1 MYSVEAYI
9 IFGQFVLNRSSKNVF
24 HISYIYDQ
32 FSKTTPCL
40 HLINMYYLLTFTFF
54 TQCFKGVRVSL
65 YLFSV
70 KPEDVQLTTNVTSNK
85 ACLNDVVFF
94 NCSAANA
101 NPPVALYQFFEND
114 TLFGSSSSGMF
125 SKMVMNSGNLT
136 YKCVA
141 NNTAGTTSSQNVS
154 ITVNGEANNDYIKK
168 IECVLFYLLFACF
181 CQFPSCFKVYLSSLS
196 SRGQFNKTFTSVIDM
211 YKCIAIVLESETACR
226 ESHV

>member
-1 MYSVEAYI
+1 MFQGGS
-9 IFGQFVLNRSSKNVF
+9 N
-24 HISYIYDQ
+24 
-32 FSKTTPCL
+32 
-40 HLINMYYLLTFTFF
+40 
-54 TQCFKGVRVSL
+54 VSL

-70 KPEDVQLTTNVTSNK
+70 KPEDVQLTTNVTANK

-101 NPPVALYQFFEND
+101 NPPAMYHFFEND
-114 TLFGSSSSGMF
+114 VLFGSSSSGMF

-168 IECVLFYLLFACF
+168 WDVFCFLSCLLVF
-181 CQFPSCFKVYLSSLS
+181 VSSLLVLVYHFLPRV
-196 SRGQFNKTFTSVIDM
+196 SRANRV
-211 YKCIAIVLESETACR
+211 AC
-226 ESHV
+226 SG

>member
-1 MYSVEAYI
+1 MFQGGS
-9 IFGQFVLNRSSKNVF
+9 N
-24 HISYIYDQ
+24 
-32 FSKTTPCL
+32 
-40 HLINMYYLLTFTFF
+40 
-54 TQCFKGVRVSL
+54 VSL

-70 KPEDVQLTTNVTSNK
+70 KPEDVQLTTNVTAIK

-114 TLFGSSSSGMF
+114 VLFGSSSSGMF

-141 NNTAGTTSSQNVS
+141 NNTAGATSSQNVS

-168 IECVLFYLLFACF
+168 WDVFCFLSCLFVF
-181 CQFPSCFKVYLSSLS
+181 VSSLL
-196 SRGQFNKTFTSVIDM
+196 VV
-211 YKCIAIVLESETACR
+211 KCITFFQESI
-226 ESHV
+226 

>member
-1 MYSVEAYI
+1 MFQGGS
-9 IFGQFVLNRSSKNVF
+9 N
-24 HISYIYDQ
+24 
-32 FSKTTPCL
+32 
-40 HLINMYYLLTFTFF
+40 
-54 TQCFKGVRVSL
+54 VSL

-114 TLFGSSSSGMF
+114 VLFGSSSSGMF
-125 SKMVMNSGNLT
+125 SKMVMNNGNLT

-141 NNTAGTTSSQNVS
+141 NNTAGATSSQNVS

-168 IECVLFYLLFACF
+168 LGCVLFSLLFACF
-181 CQFPSCFKVYLSSLS
+181 CQFPSHYSVSLS
-196 SRGQFNKTFTSVIDM
+196 STCLTGK
-211 YKCIAIVLESETACR
+211 
-226 ESHV
+226 

>member
-1 MYSVEAYI
+1 MCYFI
-9 IFGQFVLNRSSKNVF
+9 
-24 HISYIYDQ
+24 
-32 FSKTTPCL
+32 
-40 HLINMYYLLTFTFF
+40 LTFTFF
-54 TQCFKGVRVSL
+54 TQCFKGVLVSL

-101 NPPVALYQFFEND
+101 NPAVALYQFFEND
-114 TLFGSSSSGMF
+114 VLFGSSSSGMF

-141 NNTAGTTSSQNVS
+141 NNTAGATSSQNVS

-168 IECVLFYLLFACF
+168 WDVFCFLSCLLVF
-181 CQFPSCFKVYLSSLS
+181 VSSLLVIVYHFLPHV
-196 SRGQFNKTFTSVIDM
+196 SRANRVARSG
-211 YKCIAIVLESETACR
+211 
-226 ESHV
+226 